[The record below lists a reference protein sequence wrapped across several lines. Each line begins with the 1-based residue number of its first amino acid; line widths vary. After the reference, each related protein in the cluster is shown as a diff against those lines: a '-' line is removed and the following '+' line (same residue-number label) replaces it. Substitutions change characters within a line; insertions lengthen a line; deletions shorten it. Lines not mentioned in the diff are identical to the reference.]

1 MRVPARAS
9 TFAALVLSAWTSAPA
24 DAGAASFH
32 PRHHFVVVTF
42 ANDPY
47 RPASRAGTTGRRYTG
62 GTYGVAQGAHNNA
75 QRVASAYSL
84 KQVASW
90 PIKELGVH
98 CVVYEIPD
106 LRSVTEVLATLT
118 RDPRVTL

>member
-24 DAGAASFH
+24 DAGAASFD
-32 PRHHFVVVTF
+32 PGHHFCVVPFET
-42 ANDPY
+42 DPY

-90 PIKELGVH
+90 PIKELGGA
-98 CVVYEIPD
+98 CVVQGLP
-106 LRSVTEVLATLT
+106 
-118 RDPRVTL
+118 